1 MLVATMTPLVVVKVF
16 FPDLFEAWFGQG
28 WYGTASMFLVIILA
42 GVGDFNK
49 VKDIWDFDI
58 ISIDELRI
66 MRLKYKELYPYTG
79 ITLDKHIA
87 LISMNSKI
95 TTKTATSRL
104 AKILTSEDYYAKKI
118 ILGIE
123 KYKTLNGI
131 EDFIYRICDNLDD
144 GTSLKGHAAV
154 FDVLDDIETNM
165 GGKIEQISCKIGY
178 YDEALDDQFIIGEID
193 VVYRNVD
200 GDLINCEVKNMK
212 RLRDIRERLESQLP
226 KIVGQNPERK
236 IRIFIPADKVD
247 ELKARFGLVAS
258 ETIPEEIELSYYA
271 MYLDG
276 EGIYPILTKGG

>member
-1 MLVATMTPLVVVKVF
+1 
-16 FPDLFEAWFGQG
+16 
-28 WYGTASMFLVIILA
+28 
-42 GVGDFNK
+42 VGDFNK

-226 KIVGQNPERK
+226 KIVGQNPERT